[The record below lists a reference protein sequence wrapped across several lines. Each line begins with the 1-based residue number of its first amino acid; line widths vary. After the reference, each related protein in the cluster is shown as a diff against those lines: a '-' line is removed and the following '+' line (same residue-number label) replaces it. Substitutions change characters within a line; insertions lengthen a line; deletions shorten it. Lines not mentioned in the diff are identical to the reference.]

1 MSKARIIKALSLTL
15 IIVFFVCISGGFIEL
30 FAQVKRDPFIM
41 NPVLRK
47 RIASPRGSEARGP
60 QIIVPPPISTR
71 LDYFRKIRNDAI
83 DNGRQLPKVT
93 SVLLLDEMSV
103 TGIFKTPRGYAAMIK
118 AEPIN
123 LSFTIYPG
131 DRFFDGQF
139 VAVDENNLVFRKV
152 TKWSNGS
159 LVSSVERKVLRKYSD
174 RQTVQG
180 VNPEADVAPEANAQ
194 KTQSDEASSADKM
207 KQKSVNETKDD
218 EN

>member
-1 MSKARIIKALSLTL
+1 MSKARVIKALNLTL
-15 IIVFFVCISGGFIEL
+15 IVLFFVCVGGGFIEL

-47 RIASPRGSEARGP
+47 KSKSTRGSAPAGP
-60 QIIVPPPISTR
+60 QVIEPPPIGTR
-71 LDYFRKIRNDAI
+71 LDYFKKIRNDAI
-83 DNGRQLPKVT
+83 DNGRTLPKVT

-180 VNPEADVAPEANAQ
+180 VNPEADVAP
-194 KTQSDEASSADKM
+194 K
-207 KQKSVNETKDD
+207 
-218 EN
+218 